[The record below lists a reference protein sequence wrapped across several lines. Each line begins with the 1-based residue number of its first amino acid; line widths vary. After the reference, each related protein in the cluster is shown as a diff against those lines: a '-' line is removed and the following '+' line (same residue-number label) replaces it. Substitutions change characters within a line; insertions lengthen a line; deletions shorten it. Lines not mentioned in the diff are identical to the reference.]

1 MFNAVLN
8 KEKLNQISLTGTRAI
23 AVLGLLMIAPR
34 SLQEL
39 KNILVGHKLI
49 DENQPNDII
58 RVDINTLKYVGC
70 KISRA
75 SQKTNHKF
83 VLEENPF
90 SLQIT
95 DEDIK
100 ILRRVYNQIK
110 QDADI
115 QLLIDFHILFNNIAE
130 HIFDKDMKESLLGI
144 SGLKYYDV
152 EKIKEVLWD
161 CKQERTLNLVYYN
174 PAYGKEHNKVFVAQ
188 KLVYKNNKLYLYGYD
203 MEKKASS
210 ILNFRFIKRII
221 ARKLSKD
228 EISPNNTVVK
238 FHLTDF
244 GTEVLA
250 DEENIVEAS
259 DNGYLVEGSYHND
272 FIAIQRILSF
282 GEKCTV
288 IEPEDFRDKIIE
300 KLKQMRDIY
309 EK

>member
-1 MFNAVLN
+1 MFSAVL
-8 KEKLNQISLTGTRAI
+8 KKDDLNQISLTGIRAI
-23 AVLGLLMIAPR
+23 AVLGLLMIEPR

-39 KNILVGHKLI
+39 KDLLTGYKLI

-58 RVDINTLKYVGC
+58 RVDLNTLKYVGC

-75 SQKTNHKF
+75 SQKTNHRF

-100 ILRRVYNQIK
+100 ILKKVYNQIK

-115 QLLIDFHILFNNIAE
+115 QLLIDYHILFEKIAA
-130 HIFDKDMKESLLGI
+130 HIFDKDIKESFLGI
-144 SGLKYYDV
+144 SVLKYYDID
-152 EKIKEVLWD
+152 KIREILWD

-174 PAYGKEHNKVFVAQ
+174 PANGKEHNKVFVAQ

-203 MEKKASS
+203 IEKKSS
-210 ILNFRFIKRII
+210 GILNFKFIKRIL
-221 ARKLSKD
+221 ARKLSRD
-228 EISPNNTVVK
+228 EITSKRTVIK

-250 DEENIVEAS
+250 DEENVIEAG

-272 FIAIQRILSF
+272 FIAMQRILSF

-288 IEPEDFRDKIIE
+288 VEPEDFKVKIIN
-300 KLKQMRDIY
+300 KLKEMKDIY
-309 EK
+309 EG